1 MTQDPDE
8 SKVIFDIFS
17 FLHSLLHISL
27 VFLVLQ
33 PLSTP
38 SQFPCPV
45 QSLDRY
51 LLSFYRYLTY
61 ITDKWVFTNIYYL
74 PLWRLAK
81 LQWIQWIFCL
91 CSFLKVLC
99 SSLVFHSF
107 LEPSFH
113 LLDFVLIFDLYANDL
128 QSPYFSPPYL
138 FSWILQP
145 TSNAMHYEP
154 NSAATEIPSV
164 FPS

>member
-8 SKVIFDIFS
+8 SKVIFDFFS
-17 FLHSLLHISL
+17 FLHSILHISL

-33 PLSTP
+33 PLFTP

-51 LLSFYRYLTY
+51 LLSFYRYLRN
-61 ITDKWVFTNIYYL
+61 ITDKWVFANIYYL
-74 PLWRLAK
+74 VLWKTSKITVNTVKFLPLLISK
-81 LQWIQWIFCL
+81 G
-91 CSFLKVLC
+91 SVL
-99 SSLVFHSF
+99 L
-107 LEPSFH
+107 
-113 LLDFVLIFDLYANDL
+113 LLDFVLFFDLYADDP

-138 FSWILQP
+138 FSWLLQP
-145 TSNAMHYEP
+145 TSNAMHSEP

-164 FPS
+164 FPR

>member
-51 LLSFYRYLTY
+51 LLSFYRYLRY

-81 LQWIQWIFCL
+81 LQWIQWIFLPLLISKGSVLLTCFSFFPWTIFSLAWFCSHLWPL
-91 CSFLKVLC
+91 CKWSTKPLLLPTIPLQLNITTHLKCNALWTKFSCHWNSF
-99 SSLVFHSF
+99 SIS
-107 LEPSFH
+107 
-113 LLDFVLIFDLYANDL
+113 
-128 QSPYFSPPYL
+128 
-138 FSWILQP
+138 
-145 TSNAMHYEP
+145 
-154 NSAATEIPSV
+154 
-164 FPS
+164 